1 MTEFILVAGMF
12 TGAHVWEETA
22 AHLASAGAGVHT
34 AVLTG
39 LGGAPSVATEGDV
52 TGGVAMEGDATG
64 GVGMEDDVME
74 DVATE
79 GVGLET
85 HIQDVL
91 ALIDA
96 VSDEGGPDRG
106 IVLVGHGYG
115 TYPVLGAADRRA
127 GRVGRIVCVD
137 TGPGQDGM
145 PALAV
150 VADPSARAE
159 VAGRAGAEGAH
170 PAAPAPALPAPFLPA
185 PAREEWPRWGST
197 AGIPDAALDRL
208 TDLASPQP
216 LRTLLQPLRLTGEAA
231 ALPVTGVLCQAN
243 GSSIGMVQQR
253 VDFGDPALL
262 PLADPLVSFFELPT
276 GHWPML
282 SLPGELADILL
293 RAAAGGGHHLTVP
306 NATQPPAHLR
316 PFPLE
321 APRLPRERTGNVD
334 LYAPEAEGPR
344 PAVVFVHGGPVPA
357 GVVPT
362 PRDWPVLQGYARY
375 AAAEGAVGATLD
387 HRLHAMADY
396 PRAAADVAAAVEQ
409 VRADPRVD
417 ADRVALWFFSGG
429 SLISADWLRRP
440 PAWLRCLAASYPVL
454 VPLPGWGPVDG
465 RFRPADAVAGAG
477 TLPVVLTRVGRES
490 SGIAAT
496 VEEFLEASA
505 ACGAD
510 VEVVDVPNGRHSF
523 ETLDPTEESR
533 EAVRRAMRSVLGHL
547 SA

>member
-39 LGGAPSVATEGDV
+39 LGAAPPVPTDGYATGSDARKGVV
-52 TGGVAMEGDATG
+52 TGDAREGVVPGAVAREGDARG
-64 GVGMEDDVME
+64 GVD
-74 DVATE
+74 
-79 GVGLET
+79 LET

-96 VSDEGGPDRG
+96 VSDEAGPGGE
-106 IVLVGHGYG
+106 IVLVGHDYG

-137 TGPGQDGM
+137 TGPGRDGT

-159 VAGRAGAEGAH
+159 VAGRAAAEKAH
-170 PAAPAPALPAPFLPA
+170 PNGSAPALTA
-185 PAREEWPRWGST
+185 PARDEWPRWGST

-208 TDLASPQP
+208 TGLASPQP
-216 LRTLLQPLRLTGEAA
+216 LRALLQPLRLTGGAA

-243 GSSIGMVQQR
+243 GSSIEMVQQR

-282 SLPGELADILL
+282 SLPAELADILL
-293 RAAAGGGHHLTVP
+293 RAAAGEGHHLTVP
-306 NATQPPAHLR
+306 SASQPPAHLG
-316 PFPLE
+316 PFPLDV
-321 APRLPRERTGNVD
+321 PRLPCERTGPVD
-334 LYAPEAEGPR
+334 LYAPDAEGPR
-344 PAVVFVHGGPVPA
+344 PAVVFVHGGPIPP

-362 PRDWPVLQGYARY
+362 PRDWPVLKGYARY

-387 HRLHAMADY
+387 HRLHDMADY

-417 ADRVALWFFSGG
+417 ANRVALWFFSGG
-429 SLISADWLRRP
+429 SLLAADWLRRP
-440 PAWLRCLAASYPVL
+440 PVWLRCLAASYPVL

-465 RFRPADAVAGAG
+465 RFRPADAVAGAD

-490 SGIAAT
+490 PGIAAT
-496 VEEFLEASA
+496 VEEFLEAASTY
-505 ACGAD
+505 GTD

-533 EAVRRAMRSVLGHL
+533 EAVRRAMRTVLGRL